1 MRTAILTFVLVLVL
15 AINGLHSP
23 ALAHDHG
30 DHHAASLTDHDDLL
44 AADASDSHPP
54 SDDDRNADVMHDH
67 QPPAGLNVS
76 DLEVGPDTGLV
87 RNLLNPAPVATLTSR
102 VADPPTEPPT
112 A

>member
-1 MRTAILTFVLVLVL
+1 MICFVLFLVL

-23 ALAHDHG
+23 ALAHDHD
-30 DHHAASLTDHDDLL
+30 DHHVASMASHAEVFAEHATDQHP
-44 AADASDSHPP
+44 ASDE
-54 SDDDRNADVMHDH
+54 DRTVNLLHDH

-76 DLEVGPDTGLV
+76 DFDVDPETDPA
-87 RNLLNPAPVATLTSR
+87 RNLLNPAVVAILTSR